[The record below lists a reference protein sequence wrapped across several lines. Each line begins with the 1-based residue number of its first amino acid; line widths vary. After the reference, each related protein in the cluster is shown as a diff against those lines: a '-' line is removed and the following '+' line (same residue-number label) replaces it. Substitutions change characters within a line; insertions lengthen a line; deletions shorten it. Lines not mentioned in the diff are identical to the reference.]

1 MMNKRNAYWILVL
14 AATVIIVVVGYILCR
29 FNIFSCITLDWVKVH
44 SSSLKASVIAN
55 YPRSVLIYCLTYAT
69 IISFGIPGVAPL
81 TILGGYLFGA
91 IGIIYALAG
100 ATMGCLFG
108 FFIMRYLLGRTIR
121 RRYAKQLEQFQ
132 RLIKRYGA
140 SYLLMIH
147 YSSVIPFFFINTL
160 AALADV
166 PVFTFIWTTIAGSI
180 PLFTI
185 YALAGRE
192 LGQLKSISDIFS
204 PTIIALLVLLAIL
217 AVLPVLFK
225 RSKMMKDMEIK

>member
-1 MMNKRNAYWILVL
+1 MNRKNVYWIAIL
-14 AATVIIVVVGYILCR
+14 AALIIIAVVGFFICK
-29 FNIFSCITLDWVKVH
+29 FNLLSCISLQWVKVH
-44 SSSLKASVIAN
+44 SASLKTLVKAN
-55 YPRSVLIYCLTYAT
+55 YLQSVALYCLFYAT

-81 TILGGYLFGA
+81 TILGGYLFGI

-100 ATMGCLFG
+100 ATLGCLCG

-132 RLIKRYGA
+132 RLIQRYGA

-147 YSSVIPFFFINTL
+147 YSSVIPFFFINTF

-166 PVFTFIWTTIAGSI
+166 PIFMFIWTTILGSM
-180 PLFTI
+180 PLLSI

-192 LGQLKSISDIFS
+192 LGKIRTIGGIFS
-204 PTIIALLVLLAIL
+204 PAVIALLVLLALL
-217 AVLPVLFK
+217 AVLPVLIK
-225 RSKMMKDMEIK
+225 RSKMMKEMEMK